1 MTCPP
6 LAKHPHYL
14 RSHIRNKYLFNLSI
28 SIISIKDPVIIFN
41 TDTALRA
48 AMISTSV
55 SYILLLAAQKMKL
68 CNIDPVTL
76 AGSAVTKRK
85 DSGSSMLGFLLFLAS
100 GAVLGTIYALILSL
114 WGAPLWWRGLVLSL
128 PHAAITFSTA
138 ALFCRL
144 PSLRARVLPSPPPDF
159 HCPSYTLLVIFFL
172 HGIFGISM
180 GLFYRI

>member
-1 MTCPP
+1 M
-6 LAKHPHYL
+6 AKHPHYFK
-14 RSHIRNKYLFNLSI
+14 SHLRNKRSICLFIFL
-28 SIISIKDPVIIFN
+28 SIKDPAIIFN
-41 TDTALRA
+41 IDTALRA
-48 AMISTSV
+48 AMISTTV

-68 CNIDPVTL
+68 CSIDPVVL

-114 WGAPLWWRGLVLSL
+114 WGTPVWWRGLILSL

-138 ALFCRL
+138 ALFCCL
-144 PSLRARVLPSPPPDF
+144 PSLRTRVLPSPPTDSDY
-159 HCPSYTLLVIFFL
+159 PSYTLLVIFFL

-180 GLFYRI
+180 GLFYKI